1 MSTPLRG
8 RLGML
13 CVRCSVPSRNG
24 PLCFKHDQ
32 LAYQIP
38 EYDWNCIQIQINH
51 LNEIPFDN
59 GEHAKVCDIVTTIAA
74 RYISHEMIG
83 KRINKE
89 FEDGY
94 SYDGTVISLD
104 LESGTRTHMFRV
116 LYDWDGMGEDMYLD
130 ELMEYLID

>member
-1 MSTPLRG
+1 
-8 RLGML
+8 
-13 CVRCSVPSRNG
+13 
-24 PLCFKHDQ
+24 
-32 LAYQIP
+32 
-38 EYDWNCIQIQINH
+38 
-51 LNEIPFDN
+51 
-59 GEHAKVCDIVTTIAA
+59 
-74 RYISHEMIG
+74 MIG